1 MQAVTTHLYLFFM
14 LKFFIAIL
22 FLSTFF
28 TQVEAQNQLIKFEDP
43 RIIYSARTNFKADAA
58 ELSWPG
64 ASVKINFTGSGISAV
79 LKDQDTSNYYNVI
92 VDEQIIAKIH
102 PDTSKKIYQLV
113 SGLSAGKHTLELF
126 KRTEWDKGKTAF
138 YGFMPI
144 KEASVLPASALPKRK
159 IEFYGNSITCGYAT
173 EDFKGDSPIGYFEN
187 NYVSYAAITA
197 RHFNAQYSCIA
208 KSGIGVLLSWFP
220 LIMPEMYDRL
230 DPTDSASKWD
240 FTKYTPDLVV
250 INLFQNDAWLTQ
262 RPDFPEFKHRFG
274 TKAPSEDAIVLAYK
288 TFVANI
294 RSKYPKASII
304 CALGSM
310 DATQTG
316 SPWPGYIEEAVKQLK
331 DRKIYTHFF
340 PYKNTPGHPKVPE
353 QKQMADDLI
362 TFIDQHIK
370 W

>member
-1 MQAVTTHLYLFFM
+1 MYKRFLL
-14 LKFFIAIL
+14 IL
-22 FLSTFF
+22 FLSVFF
-28 TQVEAQNQLIKFEDP
+28 SYAEAQNKLIRFDDQ
-43 RIIYSARTNFKADAA
+43 RITYSGRTSYKPDAA

-64 ASVKINFTGSGISAV
+64 ASVKINFTGTGIGAM

-92 VDEQIIAKIH
+92 LDGKVINKIH
-102 PDTSKKIYQLV
+102 PDTSRKNYVLAEN
-113 SGLSAGKHTLELF
+113 LSAGKHTLELF
-126 KRTEWDKGKTAF
+126 KRTEWDKGKTWF

-144 KEASVLPASALPKRK
+144 KEASLLPASKPQKRK

-173 EDFKGDSPIGYFEN
+173 EDKRDDSSIGYFEN

-197 RHFNAQYSCIA
+197 RHFDAQYSCIA

-230 DPTDSASKWD
+230 DATDSTSKWD

-274 TKAPSEDAIVLAYK
+274 TTAPSAETIILAYK
-288 TFVANI
+288 NLVQNI
-294 RSKYPKASII
+294 RSKYPKAQII

-310 DATQTG
+310 DATQKG
-316 SPWPGYIEEAVKQLK
+316 SPWPGYVEKAVAQLN

-340 PYKNTPGHPKVPE
+340 PYKNTPGHPKVAE
-353 QKQMADDLI
+353 QQTMADDLI
-362 TFIDQHIK
+362 AFINQKIK

>member
-1 MQAVTTHLYLFFM
+1 MFKA
-14 LKFFIAIL
+14 FIAIL

-28 TQVEAQNQLIKFEDP
+28 LRVSAQNNLVRFDDM
-43 RIIYSARTNFKADAA
+43 RLTYSGRTSFKTDAA
-58 ELSWPG
+58 ELTWPG
-64 ASVKINFTGSGISAV
+64 ASVKINFSGDGISAV
-79 LKDQDTSNYYNVI
+79 LKDQDTSNYYQVI
-92 VDEQIIAKIH
+92 VDEKIVGKLH
-102 PDTSKKIYQLV
+102 PDTSKKVYELI

-126 KRTEWDKGKTAF
+126 KRTEWDKGKTLF

-144 KEASVLPASALPKRK
+144 KEALVLPASKLPKRK

-173 EDFKGDSPIGYFEN
+173 EDYKTDSSIGYFEN

-208 KSGIGVLLSWFP
+208 KSGIGLMLSWFP

-230 DPTDSASKWD
+230 DPTDSTSKWD
-240 FTKYTPDLVV
+240 FTKYTPDVVV

-274 TKAPSEDAIVLAYK
+274 TKAPSEKDIIQTYK
-288 TFVANI
+288 TFVQNI
-294 RSKYPKASII
+294 RGKYPKASLI

-316 SPWPGYIEEAVKQLK
+316 SPWPGYIEKAVKELK

-340 PYKNTPGHPKVPE
+340 PYKNTPGHPKVAE
-353 QKQMADDLI
+353 QQQMADSLI
-362 TFIDQHIK
+362 AFIDENIK